1 MPKYGLK
8 DFYRNEQGIN
18 MRIMK
23 KITSILLL
31 AAMLFSMAACGGATA
46 QPTEPAVESSS
57 TAIYTVTVETA
68 GGMAMSGLDVYVY
81 ADSTLAD
88 LKKFG
93 QTDENGQISFELA
106 ESNAYAVALSGVPK
120 GYELADS
127 YAFDGKTAR
136 ISLTSSLIKDESLS
150 GATLGLGDVMYDFN
164 VLTPDGE
171 MVSLSEML
179 SQKKMVLLNFWYTT
193 CSWCVTEFP
202 FMEAAY
208 QTYGEDAGIIALD
221 PFDEDAAIKAFQ
233 TDMGL
238 TFPMAK
244 CQSAWS
250 ATFGISG
257 YPTSIVVDRYGV
269 ICLVV
274 SGAIPSER
282 AFMSIFEHFTAED
295 YEQKLIETADELM
308 TAVKPDVTME
318 SSETIA
324 AAINQGEFSV
334 TYRPETEGEDA
345 EYAWPFVLAEKD
357 GETVLK
363 TSNAGIDDSY
373 AILYA
378 DVELQA
384 GQAIGFDY
392 VSSTEAGSDVL
403 FVIVNDDDI
412 YQISGDRSG
421 SCYPCVAEEAGT
433 YELALCYLKDEAD
446 NMGEDTV
453 YIKNMRVVDASEIDA
468 ETYIPREAAVSVDDG
483 FEYKYAEIFLNG
495 EDGYYHVGSENGPLL
510 LANLMGYTQFNEEK
524 SVFDLIYDGNVKT
537 ENGASMYDDIVQYFT
552 CASNAQLNGKCTV
565 NAELAELLKIVADQ
579 AGFTDDE
586 NEWLKIC
593 MYYQVYG
600 TDEQLEDPIKGLLPS
615 SAYEAKL
622 GKNIESNHFYYN
634 RVIMPRGL
642 IAEFIPKSSGV
653 YRITSR
659 SESQQGVDGWIF
671 DENRNELLTYE
682 HDERMYEDD
691 KNVSM
696 VYYMEAG
703 KPYYID
709 IAFWDVYEVGYI
721 YYDIEYIGA
730 SYNLFR
736 TCSPG
741 YFTYDTN
748 ATGDAMYYTISGG
761 IKAVLKDDGYYY
773 HDMGLDANGKQIYG
787 SKIYADF
794 EGITG
799 VFDAPIATVET
810 TNAAGEKI
818 TVKGLI
824 DKGAFD
830 FSKDESDMYILA
842 FMADHN
848 NDAEATDAYLREL
861 WGADYD
867 GYAEIYRV
875 KDVYAG
881 KYHGEGEDLSE
892 EVRAYFSKIEKA
904 PVERKGCVAVDER
917 LAEILQLLMDK
928 FTFKGVDQS
937 WLKVCYYYDSLK

>member
-1 MPKYGLK
+1 MCI
-8 DFYRNEQGIN
+8 F
-18 MRIMK
+18 
-23 KITSILLL
+23 L
-31 AAMLFSMAACGGATA
+31 AALMLLSMAACGGETA
-46 QPTEPAVESSS
+46 QPTEAAAESGS
-57 TAIYTVTVETA
+57 TAVFTVTVETA
-68 GGMAMSGLDVYVY
+68 GGMMMPGLDVFVY
-81 ADSTLAD
+81 ADDTLAD

-106 ESNAYAVALSGVPK
+106 EGGNYAVVLSGVPK
-120 GYELADS
+120 GYEVADS

-136 ISLTSSLIKDESLS
+136 ITLTSALIKDESLS
-150 GATLGLGDVMYDFN
+150 GATLGLGDVMYDFS

-171 MVSLSEML
+171 TVSLSQML
-179 SQKKMVLLNFWYTT
+179 NEKKMVLINFWYTT
-193 CSWCVTEFP
+193 CTYCVAEFP
-202 FMEAAY
+202 FMEEAY
-208 QTYGEDAGIIALD
+208 QMYSDDVGIIALN
-221 PFDEDAAIKAFQ
+221 PFEEDAAIKSFQ

-238 TFPMAK
+238 SFPMAK

-250 ATFGISG
+250 STFGISG

-269 ICLVV
+269 ICLVEAGGIT
-274 SGAIPSER
+274 SLRPFTSM
-282 AFMSIFEHFTAED
+282 FDHFTAED
-295 YEQKLIETADELM
+295 YEQKLCENLSVLVTN
-308 TAVKPDVTME
+308 VKPNVSMDD
-318 SSETIA
+318 SEAIA
-324 AAINQGEFSV
+324 AAINQGECTV

-345 EYAWPFVLAEKD
+345 EYAWPFILTEKD

-363 TSNAGIDDSY
+363 TSNAGIEDSY

-378 DVELQA
+378 DFELEA

-392 VSSTEAGSDVL
+392 LSSTEYGSDVM

-412 YQISGDRSG
+412 YQISGDSEVKEWK

-433 YELALCYLKDEAD
+433 YELALCYLKDESD
-446 NMGEDTV
+446 NVGEDTV
-453 YIKNMRVVDASEIDA
+453 YIKNMRVVSADEIDSA
-468 ETYIPREAAVSVDDG
+468 TYLPREAAVSVDDG
-483 FEYKYAEIFLNG
+483 FEYDYVDIYLN
-495 EDGYYHVGSENGPLL
+495 EADGYYHVGSEDGPLL
-510 LANLMGYTQFNEEK
+510 LANLMGATQFNEEK
-524 SVFDLIYDGNVKT
+524 SVFDLTYDG
-537 ENGASMYDDIVQYFT
+537 DIKLEDGRSIYELIVDY
-552 CASNAQLNGKCTV
+552 CSYASNSELNGKCTV
-565 NAELAELLKIVADQ
+565 NEELAELLKIVAEQ
-579 AGFTDDE
+579 AGFSEDE
-586 NEWLKIC
+586 NEWLKLC
-593 MYYQVYG
+593 MYYRTYG
-600 TDEQLEDPIKGLLPS
+600 SDTQLQDPIKGLNPA

-622 GKNIESNHFYYN
+622 GKNVETNYFYYN

-659 SESQQGVDGWIF
+659 NESQHGVDGWIF
-671 DENRNELLTYE
+671 DENRQELLTYE

-709 IAFWDVYEVGYI
+709 IAFWDVYETGYI
-721 YYDIEYIGA
+721 YYDIEYLGA
-730 SYNLFR
+730 AFDLFR
-736 TCSPG
+736 VCSPG

-761 IKAVLKDDGYYY
+761 IKAVLKADGYYY
-773 HDMGLDANGKQIYG
+773 HDLGLDAKGNQIYG

-794 EGITG
+794 QGITG
-799 VFDAPIATVET
+799 IFDAPIATVET
-810 TNAAGEKI
+810 TGNAGE
-818 TVKGLI
+818 TVTIKGLI

-842 FMADHN
+842 FMADHD
-848 NDAEATDAYLREL
+848 NDPEATDAYLREL

-867 GYAEIYRV
+867 AYAEVYRL

-881 KYHGEGEDLSE
+881 KYHGEGEDLTE
-892 EVRAYFSKIEKA
+892 EVRAYIAKIEKA
-904 PVERKGCVAVDER
+904 PVERAGCVAVDER

-928 FTFKGVDQS
+928 FTFKGVEQS

>member
-1 MPKYGLK
+1 MNK
-8 DFYRNEQGIN
+8 
-18 MRIMK
+18 MK
-23 KITSILLL
+23 SVLCLLL
-31 AAMLFSMAACGGATA
+31 CVLMLCSMTACAGGETV
-46 QPTEPAVESSS
+46 QPTEPAVENAA
-57 TAIYTVTVETA
+57 TKIYTVTVETA
-68 GGMAMSGLDVYVY
+68 GGMLLPGLDVYIY

-93 QTDENGQISFELA
+93 QTDENGQISFEMP
-106 ESNAYAVALSGVPK
+106 ENDAYAVVLSGVSK
-120 GYELADS
+120 GYELAQS
-127 YAFDGKTAR
+127 YAFSGNSAR
-136 ISLTSSLIKDESLS
+136 ITLTSALIKDESLS
-150 GATLGLGDVMYDFN
+150 GATLGLGDVMYDFS
-164 VLTPDGE
+164 VLTPSGE
-171 MVSLSEML
+171 TVSLSQML
-179 SQKKMVLLNFWYTT
+179 SGKKMVLLNFWYTT
-193 CSWCVTEFP
+193 CTYCVAEFP
-202 FMEAAY
+202 FMEEAY
-208 QTYGEDAGIIALD
+208 QMYSDDVGIIALN
-221 PFDEDAAIKAFQ
+221 PFEEDAAIASFQ

-238 TFPMAK
+238 SFPMAK
-244 CQSAWS
+244 CQSAWAS
-250 ATFGISG
+250 TFGISG

-269 ICLVV
+269 ICLIEAGGIT
-274 SGAIPSER
+274 SLRPFTG
-282 AFMSIFEHFTAED
+282 MFEHFTAED
-295 YEQKLIETADELM
+295 YEQKLCESLA
-308 TAVKPDVTME
+308 AVVTNIKPNVTME
-318 SSETIA
+318 ASETIA
-324 AAINQGEFSV
+324 AAINQGEFAV

-345 EYAWPFVLAEKD
+345 EYAWPFVLTEKD
-357 GETVLK
+357 GETWLK
-363 TSNAGIDDSY
+363 TSNAGIEDSY

-378 DVELQA
+378 DFELEA

-392 VSSTEAGSDVL
+392 VSSTEQSSDVL

-412 YQISGDRSG
+412 YQISGENSG

-433 YELALCYLKDEAD
+433 YELALCYLKDASD
-446 NMGEDTV
+446 NAGEDTV
-453 YIKNMRVVDASEIDA
+453 YIKNMRVVTADEIDSDS
-468 ETYIPREAAVSVDDG
+468 TYLPRDAAVSIDDG
-483 FEYKYAEIFLNG
+483 FEYTYVDVVLNT
-495 EDGYYHVGSENGPLL
+495 EDGYYHVGDENGPLL
-510 LANLMGYTQFNEEK
+510 LANLMGYTKFNEEQ
-524 SVFDLIYDGNVKT
+524 SIFDLTYDSDMKLADGTRV
-537 ENGASMYDDIVQYFT
+537 YDAILDYFT
-552 CASNAQLNGKCTV
+552 CASNAQINGKCTV
-565 NAELAELLKIVADQ
+565 NGELAELLKVVADQ
-579 AGFTDDE
+579 AGFSDDE

-593 MYYQVYG
+593 MYYQAYG
-600 TDEQLEDPIKGLLPS
+600 STEQLEDIIKGLLPA

-622 GKNIESNHFYYN
+622 GKNIESNYFYYN

-642 IAEFIPKSSGV
+642 LAEFVPHNSGV

-659 SESQQGVDGWIF
+659 CESQHGVDGWIF
-671 DENRNELLTYE
+671 DENRQELLTYE
-682 HDERMYEDD
+682 HDERMYSDD

-730 SYNLFR
+730 SYELFR

-773 HDMGLDANGKQIYG
+773 HDLGKDDAGNQIYG

-799 VFDAPIATVET
+799 IFDAPIATVET
-810 TNAAGEKI
+810 VNDAGETV

-830 FSKDESDMYILA
+830 FSKDENDMYILA
-842 FMADHN
+842 FLANHG
-848 NDAEATDAYLREL
+848 NDAEATDKYLREL

-867 GYAEIYRV
+867 SYAGIYRL

-881 KYHGEGEDLSE
+881 KYHGEGEDLTE
-892 EVRAYFSKIEKA
+892 EVRSYIAKIEKA
-904 PVERKGCVAVDER
+904 PAERKGCVAVDER
-917 LAEILQLLMDK
+917 LAEILQMLMDK

>member
-1 MPKYGLK
+1 MLK
-8 DFYRNEQGIN
+8 WIRENRNN
-18 MRIMK
+18 MRRIAC
-23 KITSILLL
+23 LFL
-31 AAMLFSMAACGGATA
+31 AVVMLCSMAACGGETA
-46 QPTEPAVESSS
+46 QPTEVAVSSE

-68 GGMAMSGLDVYVY
+68 GGMVMSGLDVYVY
-81 ADSTLAD
+81 ADNTLAD

-93 QTDENGQISFELA
+93 QTDENGQISFELPK
-106 ESNAYAVALSGVPK
+106 SDSYAVTLSGVAK
-120 GYELADS
+120 GYDVADS
-127 YAFDGKTAR
+127 YAFNDNSAR
-136 ISLTSSLIKDESLS
+136 ITLTSALIKDESLS

-171 MVSLSEML
+171 TVSLSQML
-179 SQKKMVLLNFWYTT
+179 SEKKMVLLNFWYTT

-233 TDMGL
+233 ADMGL

-244 CQSAWS
+244 CPSAWS
-250 ATFGISG
+250 STFSVSG

-282 AFMSIFEHFTAED
+282 AFMSIFEHFTAD
-295 YEQKLIETADELM
+295 NYEQKLIVEADELM
-308 TAVKPDVTME
+308 TNVKPDVTME
-318 SSETIA
+318 ASETIA
-324 AAINQGEFSV
+324 AAINQGEFTV

-345 EYAWPFVLAEKD
+345 EYAWPFMLTEKD
-357 GETVLK
+357 GETCLK
-363 TSNAGIDDSY
+363 TSNAGIEDSY
-373 AILYA
+373 SIMYA
-378 DVELQA
+378 DFELEA

-392 VSSTEAGSDVL
+392 LSSTEYGSDVM

-412 YQISGDRSG
+412 YQISGDSADG
-421 SCYPCVAEEAGT
+421 QWKSCYPCVAEEAGT

-446 NMGEDTV
+446 NVGEDTV
-453 YIKNMRVVDASEIDA
+453 YIKNMRVVSADEIDSA
-468 ETYIPREAAVSVDDG
+468 TYLPREAAVSVDDG
-483 FEYKYAEIFLNG
+483 FEYIYAEVFLN
-495 EDGYYHVGSENGPLL
+495 ETDGYYHVGSENGPLL
-510 LANLMGYTQFNEEK
+510 LANLMGASQFNEEK
-524 SVFDLIYDGNVKT
+524 SIFDLTYDG
-537 ENGASMYDDIVQYFT
+537 DIKLEDGSSIYEKIVDY
-552 CASNAQLNGKCTV
+552 CSYASNSELNGKCTV
-565 NAELAELLKIVADQ
+565 NAELAELLKVVADQ
-579 AGFTDDE
+579 AGFSDDE
-586 NEWLKIC
+586 NEWLKMC

-600 TDEQLEDPIKGLLPS
+600 SDEQLQDPIKGLNPA

-622 GKNIESNHFYYN
+622 GKNIETNYFYYN

-642 IAEFIPKSSGV
+642 IAEFVPATSGV

-659 SESQQGVDGWIF
+659 NESQHGVDGWIF
-671 DENRNELLTYE
+671 DENRQELLTYE

-709 IAFWDVYEVGYI
+709 IAFWDVYETGYI

-730 SYNLFR
+730 TYNLFR
-736 TCSPG
+736 VASPG

-748 ATGDAMYYTISGG
+748 ATGEAMYYTVSGG
-761 IKAVLKDDGYYY
+761 IKAVLNSDGYYY
-773 HDMGLDANGKQIYG
+773 QDMGLDANGNQIYG

-799 VFDAPIATVET
+799 IFDAPIKTVET
-810 TNAAGEKI
+810 TNNAGEAVTI
-818 TVKGLI
+818 KGLI

-842 FMADHN
+842 FMANHD
-848 NDAEATDAYLREL
+848 NDPEATDAYLREL

-867 GYAEIYRV
+867 SYAEIYRL

-881 KYHGEGEDLSE
+881 KYHGEGEDLTE

-904 PVERKGCVAVDER
+904 PAERKGCVAVDER
-917 LAEILQLLMDK
+917 LAEILQQLLDK
-928 FTFKGVDQS
+928 FTFKGVEQS
-937 WLKVCYYYDSLK
+937 WLKVCYYYDNLNH

>member
-1 MPKYGLK
+1 MKRVREKYVS
-8 DFYRNEQGIN
+8 
-18 MRIMK
+18 MK
-23 KITSILLL
+23 RLLSL
-31 AAMLFSMAACGGATA
+31 FLIAAMLCSLVACGGETA
-46 QPTEPAVESSS
+46 QPTEAPAQSGE

-68 GGMAMSGLDVYVY
+68 GGMLLSGLDVYIY
-81 ADSTLAD
+81 ADNTLSD

-93 QTDENGQISFELA
+93 QTDENGQISFELPV
-106 ESNAYAVALSGVPK
+106 SDGYAVTLSGVAK
-120 GYELADS
+120 GYDVADS
-127 YAFDGKTAR
+127 YAFNGNSAR
-136 ISLTSSLIKDESLS
+136 ITLTSALIKDESLS

-171 MVSLSEML
+171 TVSLSQML
-179 SQKKMVLLNFWYTT
+179 SEKKMVLLNFWYTT

-233 TDMGL
+233 ADMGL

-244 CQSAWS
+244 CPSAWS
-250 ATFGISG
+250 STFSVSG

-295 YEQKLIETADELM
+295 YEQKLIVEADELM
-308 TAVKPDVTME
+308 TNVKPDVTME

-324 AAINQGEFSV
+324 AAINQGDIKV

-345 EYAWPFVLAEKD
+345 EYAWPFVLSEKD
-357 GETVLK
+357 GETCLK
-363 TSNAGIDDSY
+363 TSNAGIEDSY
-373 AILYA
+373 SILYA
-378 DVELQA
+378 DFELEA

-392 VSSTEAGSDVL
+392 LSSTEYGSDVM

-412 YQISGDRSG
+412 YQISGDSEVKEWK

-433 YELALCYLKDEAD
+433 YELALCYLKDESD
-446 NMGEDTV
+446 DVGEDTV
-453 YIKNMRVVDASEIDA
+453 YIKNMRVVSADEIDSA
-468 ETYIPREAAVSVDDG
+468 TYLPREAAVSVDDG
-483 FEYKYAEIFLNG
+483 FEYTYAEIFLNE
-495 EDGYYHVGSENGPLL
+495 EDGYYHVGSEDGPLL
-510 LANLMGYTQFNEEK
+510 LANLMGASQFNEEK
-524 SVFDLIYDGNVKT
+524 SIFDLTYDG
-537 ENGASMYDDIVQYFT
+537 DIKLEDGTSVYEKIVDY
-552 CASNAQLNGKCTV
+552 CSYASNSELNGKCTV
-565 NAELAELLKIVADQ
+565 NEELAELLKIVADQ
-579 AGFTDDE
+579 AGFSEDE
-586 NEWLKIC
+586 NEWLKVC
-593 MYYQVYG
+593 MYYQTYG
-600 TDEQLEDPIKGLLPS
+600 SDTQLQDPIKGLNPA

-622 GKNIESNHFYYN
+622 GKNIETNYFYYN

-642 IAEFIPKSSGV
+642 IAEFIPNASGV

-659 SESQQGVDGWIF
+659 NESQHGVDGWIF
-671 DENRNELLTYE
+671 DENRQELLTYE
-682 HDERMYEDD
+682 HDERMYSDD

-696 VYYMEAG
+696 VFYMEAG

-709 IAFWDVYEVGYI
+709 IAFWDVYENGYI
-721 YYDIEYIGA
+721 YYDIEYLGA
-730 SYNLFR
+730 SYDLFR
-736 TCSPG
+736 VCSPG

-773 HDMGLDANGKQIYG
+773 HDLGKDANGNQIYG

-799 VFDAPIATVET
+799 IFDAPIATVET
-810 TNAAGEKI
+810 TNAAGEAVTI
-818 TVKGLI
+818 KGLI

-842 FMADHN
+842 FMADHD
-848 NDAEATDAYLREL
+848 NDADATDAYLREL
-861 WGADYD
+861 WAADYD
-867 GYAEIYRV
+867 SYAEIYRL

-881 KYHGEGEDLSE
+881 KYHGEGEDLTE

-904 PVERKGCVAVDER
+904 PAERKGCVAVDER

-928 FTFKGVDQS
+928 FTFQGVEQS

>member
-1 MPKYGLK
+1 MNDMK
-8 DFYRNEQGIN
+8 
-18 MRIMK
+18 RI
-23 KITSILLL
+23 ICLFLI
-31 AAMLFSMAACGGATA
+31 AAMLCSLAACGGETA
-46 QPTEPAVESSS
+46 QSTEAPAESTS

-68 GGMAMSGLDVYVY
+68 GGMILPGLDVFVY
-81 ADSTLAD
+81 ADNTLAD

-93 QTDENGQISFELA
+93 QTDENGQISFELP
-106 ESNAYAVALSGVPK
+106 ESDSYAVVLAGVAK

-136 ISLTSSLIKDESLS
+136 ITLTSSLIKDESLS
-150 GATLGLGDVMYDFN
+150 GATLGLGDVMYDFS

-171 MVSLSEML
+171 TVSLSQML
-179 SQKKMVLLNFWYTT
+179 SEKKMVLLNFWYTT

-202 FMEAAY
+202 FMEQAY

-233 TDMGL
+233 ADMGL

-244 CQSAWS
+244 CQSAW
-250 ATFGISG
+250 ATTFGVSG

-274 SGAIPSER
+274 SGAIPNQR
-282 AFMSIFEHFTAED
+282 AFMSIFEHFTADD
-295 YEQKLIETADELM
+295 YQQKLIVEADELI
-308 TAVKPDVTME
+308 TNVKPDVAME
-318 SSETIA
+318 DSETIS
-324 AAINQGEFSV
+324 AAINQGDIKV

-345 EYAWPFVLAEKD
+345 EYAWPFVLTEKD
-357 GETVLK
+357 GENCLK
-363 TSNAGIDDSY
+363 TSNAGIEGSY

-378 DVELQA
+378 DFELEA
-384 GQAIGFDY
+384 GQAVGFDY
-392 VSSTEAGSDVL
+392 LSSTEYGSDVM

-412 YQISGDRSG
+412 YQISGDSEEKEWK

-446 NMGEDTV
+446 NVGEDTV
-453 YIKNMRVVDASEIDA
+453 YVKNMRVLSADEVDNA
-468 ETYIPREAAVSVDDG
+468 TYLPREAAVCKDDG
-483 FEYKYAEIFLNG
+483 FEYSYVEIFLN
-495 EDGYYHVGSENGPLL
+495 EQDGYYHVGSENGPLL
-510 LANLMGYTQFNEEK
+510 LANLMGTSQFNEEK
-524 SVFDLIYDGNVKT
+524 SVFDLTYDGDIKL
-537 ENGASMYDDIVQYFT
+537 ENGASIYEEIVDY
-552 CASNAQLNGKCTV
+552 CSYASNSELNGKCTV
-565 NAELAELLKIVADQ
+565 NEELAELLKIVADQ
-579 AGFTDDE
+579 AGFSDDE
-586 NEWLKIC
+586 NEWLKLC

-600 TDEQLEDPIKGLLPS
+600 SDEQLQDPIKGLNPA

-622 GKNIESNHFYYN
+622 GKNIDTNYFYYN

-642 IAEFIPKSSGV
+642 VAEFIPKSSGV

-659 SESQQGVDGWIF
+659 NESQHGVDGWIF
-671 DENRNELLTYE
+671 DENRQELLTYE

-709 IAFWDVYEVGYI
+709 IAFWDVYETGYI

-730 SYNLFR
+730 SFDLFR
-736 TCSPG
+736 VASPG

-773 HDMGLDANGKQIYG
+773 HDLGLDASGNQIYG

-794 EGITG
+794 EGVTG
-799 VFDAPIATVET
+799 IFDAPIATVET
-810 TNAAGEKI
+810 TNDAGEAVTI
-818 TVKGLI
+818 KGLI
-824 DKGAFD
+824 DKSAFD
-830 FSKDESDMYILA
+830 FGKDEEDIYVLGH
-842 FMADHN
+842 MANHN
-848 NDAEATDAYLREL
+848 NDPEETDAFLREL

-867 GYAEIYRV
+867 SYAEIYRL

-881 KYHGEGEDLSE
+881 KYHGEGEDLTE
-892 EVRAYFSKIEKA
+892 EVRAYFAKIEKA
-904 PVERKGCVAVDER
+904 PVERAGCVAVDER
-917 LAEILQLLMDK
+917 LAEILQMLMDK
-928 FTFKGVDQS
+928 FTFKGVEQS

>member
-1 MPKYGLK
+1 MKRVREKYVS
-8 DFYRNEQGIN
+8 
-18 MRIMK
+18 MK
-23 KITSILLL
+23 RLLSL
-31 AAMLFSMAACGGATA
+31 FLIAAMLCSLVACGGETA
-46 QPTEPAVESSS
+46 QPTEAPAQSGE

-68 GGMAMSGLDVYVY
+68 GGMLLSGLDVYIY
-81 ADSTLAD
+81 ADNTLSD

-93 QTDENGQISFELA
+93 QTDENGQISFELPV
-106 ESNAYAVALSGVPK
+106 SDGYAVTLSGVAK
-120 GYELADS
+120 GYDVADS
-127 YAFDGKTAR
+127 YAFNGNSAR
-136 ISLTSSLIKDESLS
+136 ITLTSALIKDESLS

-171 MVSLSEML
+171 TVSLSQML
-179 SQKKMVLLNFWYTT
+179 SEKKMVLLNFWYTT

-233 TDMGL
+233 ADMGL

-244 CQSAWS
+244 CPSAWS
-250 ATFGISG
+250 STFSVSG

-295 YEQKLIETADELM
+295 YEQKLIVEADELM
-308 TAVKPDVTME
+308 TNVKPDVTME

-324 AAINQGEFSV
+324 AAINQGDIKV

-345 EYAWPFVLAEKD
+345 EYAWPFVLSEKD
-357 GETVLK
+357 GETCLK
-363 TSNAGIDDSY
+363 TSNAGIEDSY
-373 AILYA
+373 SILYA
-378 DVELQA
+378 DFELEA

-392 VSSTEAGSDVL
+392 LSSTEYGSDVM

-412 YQISGDRSG
+412 YQISGDSEVKEWK

-433 YELALCYLKDEAD
+433 YELALCYLKDESD
-446 NMGEDTV
+446 DVGEDTV
-453 YIKNMRVVDASEIDA
+453 YIKNMRVVSADEIDSA
-468 ETYIPREAAVSVDDG
+468 TYLPREAAVSVDDG
-483 FEYKYAEIFLNG
+483 FEYTYAEIFLNE
-495 EDGYYHVGSENGPLL
+495 EDGYYHVGSEDGPLL
-510 LANLMGYTQFNEEK
+510 LANLMGASQFNEEK
-524 SVFDLIYDGNVKT
+524 SIFDLTYDG
-537 ENGASMYDDIVQYFT
+537 DIKLEDGTSVYEKIVDY
-552 CASNAQLNGKCTV
+552 CSYASNSELNGKCTV
-565 NAELAELLKIVADQ
+565 NEELAELLKIVADQ
-579 AGFTDDE
+579 AGFSEDE
-586 NEWLKIC
+586 NEWLKVC
-593 MYYQVYG
+593 MYYQTYG
-600 TDEQLEDPIKGLLPS
+600 SDTQLQDPIKGLNPA

-622 GKNIESNHFYYN
+622 GKNIETNYFYYN

-642 IAEFIPKSSGV
+642 IAEFIPNASGV

-659 SESQQGVDGWIF
+659 NESQHGVDGWIF
-671 DENRNELLTYE
+671 DENRQELLTYE
-682 HDERMYEDD
+682 HDERMYSDD

-696 VYYMEAG
+696 VFYMEAG

-709 IAFWDVYEVGYI
+709 IAFWDVYENGYI
-721 YYDIEYIGA
+721 YYDIEYLGA
-730 SYNLFR
+730 SYDLFR
-736 TCSPG
+736 VCSPG

-773 HDMGLDANGKQIYG
+773 HDLGKDANGNQIYG

-799 VFDAPIATVET
+799 IFDAPIATVET
-810 TNAAGEKI
+810 TNAAGEAVTI
-818 TVKGLI
+818 KGLI

-848 NDAEATDAYLREL
+848 NDADATDAYLREL

-867 GYAEIYRV
+867 SYAEIYRL

-881 KYHGEGEDLSE
+881 KYHGEGEDLTE
-892 EVRAYFSKIEKA
+892 EVRAYFSKIEQA
-904 PVERKGCVAVDER
+904 PAERKGCVAVDER

-928 FTFKGVDQS
+928 FTFKGVEQS

>member
-1 MPKYGLK
+1 MKRVREKYVC
-8 DFYRNEQGIN
+8 
-18 MRIMK
+18 MK
-23 KITSILLL
+23 RVLSLFLI
-31 AAMLFSMAACGGATA
+31 AAMLCSLVACGGETA
-46 QPTEPAVESSS
+46 QPTEAPAQSGE

-68 GGMAMSGLDVYVY
+68 GGMLLSGLDVYIY
-81 ADSTLAD
+81 ADNTLSD

-93 QTDENGQISFELA
+93 QTDENGQISFELPV
-106 ESNAYAVALSGVPK
+106 SDGYAVTLSGVAK
-120 GYELADS
+120 GYDVADS
-127 YAFDGKTAR
+127 YAFNGNSAR
-136 ISLTSSLIKDESLS
+136 ITLTSALIKDESLS

-171 MVSLSEML
+171 TVSLSQML
-179 SQKKMVLLNFWYTT
+179 SEKKMVLLNFWYTT

-233 TDMGL
+233 ADMGL

-244 CQSAWS
+244 CPSAWS
-250 ATFGISG
+250 STFSVSG

-295 YEQKLIETADELM
+295 YEQKLIVEADELM
-308 TAVKPDVTME
+308 TNVKPDVTME

-324 AAINQGEFSV
+324 AAINQGDIKV

-345 EYAWPFVLAEKD
+345 EYAWPFVLSEKD
-357 GETVLK
+357 GETCLK
-363 TSNAGIDDSY
+363 TSNAGIEDSY
-373 AILYA
+373 SILYA
-378 DVELQA
+378 DFELEA

-392 VSSTEAGSDVL
+392 LSSTEYGSDVM

-412 YQISGDRSG
+412 YQISGDSEVKEWK

-433 YELALCYLKDEAD
+433 YELALCYLKDESD
-446 NMGEDTV
+446 DVGEDTV
-453 YIKNMRVVDASEIDA
+453 YIKNMRVVSADEIDSA
-468 ETYIPREAAVSVDDG
+468 TYLPREAAVSVDDG
-483 FEYKYAEIFLNG
+483 FEYTYAEIFLNE
-495 EDGYYHVGSENGPLL
+495 EDGYYHVGSEDGPLL
-510 LANLMGYTQFNEEK
+510 LANLMGASQFNEEK
-524 SVFDLIYDGNVKT
+524 SIFDLTYDG
-537 ENGASMYDDIVQYFT
+537 DIKLEDGTSVYEKIVDY
-552 CASNAQLNGKCTV
+552 CSYASNSELNGKCTV
-565 NAELAELLKIVADQ
+565 NEELAELLKIVADQ
-579 AGFTDDE
+579 AGFSEDE
-586 NEWLKIC
+586 NEWLKVC
-593 MYYQVYG
+593 MYYQTYG
-600 TDEQLEDPIKGLLPS
+600 SDTQLQDPIKGLNPA

-622 GKNIESNHFYYN
+622 GKNIETNYFYYN

-642 IAEFIPKSSGV
+642 IAEFIPNASGV

-659 SESQQGVDGWIF
+659 NESQHGVDGWIF
-671 DENRNELLTYE
+671 DENRQELLTYE
-682 HDERMYEDD
+682 HDERMYSDD

-696 VYYMEAG
+696 VFYMEAG

-709 IAFWDVYEVGYI
+709 IAFWDVYENGYI
-721 YYDIEYIGA
+721 YYDIEYLGA
-730 SYNLFR
+730 SYDLFR
-736 TCSPG
+736 VCSPG

-773 HDMGLDANGKQIYG
+773 HDLGKDANGNQIYG

-799 VFDAPIATVET
+799 IFDAPIATVET
-810 TNAAGEKI
+810 TNAAGEAVTI
-818 TVKGLI
+818 KGLI

-848 NDAEATDAYLREL
+848 NDADATDAYLREL

-867 GYAEIYRV
+867 SYAEIYRL

-881 KYHGEGEDLSE
+881 KYHGEGEDLTE
-892 EVRAYFSKIEKA
+892 EVRAYFSKIEQA
-904 PVERKGCVAVDER
+904 PAERKGCVAVDER

-928 FTFKGVDQS
+928 FTFKGVEQS

>member
-1 MPKYGLK
+1 
-8 DFYRNEQGIN
+8 
-18 MRIMK
+18 MK
-23 KITSILLL
+23 RVLSLLL
-31 AAMLFSMAACGGATA
+31 IVAMLCSMAACGGEPAE
-46 QPTEPAVESSS
+46 QPTEAAVSTE

-68 GGMAMSGLDVYVY
+68 GGMMMPGLDVYIY
-81 ADSTLAD
+81 ADNTLSD
-88 LKKFG
+88 LKQFG
-93 QTDENGQISFELA
+93 QTNENGQISFEMPK
-106 ESNAYAVALSGVPK
+106 SDSYAVTLSGVAK
-120 GYELADS
+120 GYELAES
-127 YAFDGKTAR
+127 YAFNGNTAR
-136 ISLTSSLIKDESLS
+136 ITLTSSLIKDESLS

-171 MVSLSEML
+171 TVSLSQML
-179 SQKKMVLLNFWYTT
+179 SEKKMVLLNFWYTT

-221 PFDEDAAIKAFQ
+221 PFDEDAAIKSFQ

-244 CQSAWS
+244 CPSAWS
-250 ATFGISG
+250 STFSVGG

-295 YEQKLIETADELM
+295 YEQKLIVEAEELM
-308 TAVKPDVTME
+308 TNVKPDVTME
-318 SSETIA
+318 DSETIA
-324 AAINQGEFSV
+324 AAINQGDIKV
-334 TYRPETEGEDA
+334 TYHPETEGEDA
-345 EYAWPFVLAEKD
+345 EYAWPFILTEKD
-357 GETVLK
+357 GETCLK
-363 TSNAGIDDSY
+363 TSNAGIEDSY
-373 AILYA
+373 SIMYA
-378 DVELQA
+378 DFELEA
-384 GQAIGFDY
+384 GQAVGFDY
-392 VSSTEAGSDVL
+392 LSSTEHGADVM

-412 YQISGDRSG
+412 YQISGDSEVKEWK

-433 YELALCYLKDEAD
+433 YEVALCYLKDEAD
-446 NMGEDTV
+446 NVGEDTV
-453 YIKNMRVVDASEIDA
+453 YIKNMRVVSVDEIDSA
-468 ETYIPREAAVSVDDG
+468 TYLPREAALSVDDG
-483 FEYKYAEIFLNG
+483 FEYTYAEVFLN
-495 EDGYYHVGSENGPLL
+495 EKDGYYHVGNENGPLL
-510 LANLMGYTQFNEEK
+510 LANLMSASQFNEEK
-524 SVFDLIYDGNVKT
+524 SIFDLTYDGDVKL
-537 ENGASMYDDIVQYFT
+537 EDGRSIYEELVDY
-552 CASNAQLNGKCTV
+552 CSYASNSELNGKCTV

-579 AGFTDDE
+579 AGFSDDE

-593 MYYQVYG
+593 MYYQTYG
-600 TDEQLEDPIKGLLPS
+600 SDTQLQDPTKGLNPD

-622 GKNIESNHFYYN
+622 GKNVETNYFYYN

-642 IAEFIPKSSGV
+642 IAEFVPTASGV

-659 SESQQGVDGWIF
+659 NESQHGVDGWIF
-671 DENRNELLTYE
+671 DENRQELLTYE

-709 IAFWDVYEVGYI
+709 IAFWDVYETGYI
-721 YYDIEYIGA
+721 YYDIEYLGA
-730 SYNLFR
+730 SYDLFR
-736 TCSPG
+736 VCSPG

-748 ATGDAMYYTISGG
+748 ATGDAMYYTVSGG
-761 IKAVLKDDGYYY
+761 IKAVLKDGYYY
-773 HDMGLDANGKQIYG
+773 HDMGLDANGNQIYG

-799 VFDAPIATVET
+799 IFDAPITTVET
-810 TNAAGEKI
+810 TNNVGE
-818 TVKGLI
+818 TVTIKGLV

-830 FSKDESDMYILA
+830 FSKDENDMYILA
-842 FMADHN
+842 FMADHD
-848 NDAEATDAYLREL
+848 NDPEATDAYLREL

-867 GYAEIYRV
+867 AYAEVYRL

-881 KYHGEGEDLSE
+881 KYHGEGEDLTE
-892 EVRAYFSKIEKA
+892 ELKSYIAKIEKA

-917 LAEILQLLMDK
+917 LAEILQHLMDK
-928 FTFKGVDQS
+928 FTFKGVEQS

>member
-1 MPKYGLK
+1 MYTMK
-8 DFYRNEQGIN
+8 
-18 MRIMK
+18 RI
-23 KITSILLL
+23 LCLFL
-31 AAMLFSMAACGGATA
+31 AVVMLCSMAACGGETA
-46 QPTEPAVESSS
+46 QPTEAAAESGN

-68 GGMAMSGLDVYVY
+68 GGMILSGLDVYVY
-81 ADSTLAD
+81 ADNTLTD

-93 QTDENGQISFELA
+93 QTDESGQISFELP
-106 ESNAYAVALSGVPK
+106 ESGNYAVTLSGVPK
-120 GYELADS
+120 GYELAES
-127 YAFDGKTAR
+127 YAFSGNSAR
-136 ISLTSSLIKDESLS
+136 ITLTSSLIKDESLS

-171 MVSLSEML
+171 TVSLSQML
-179 SQKKMVLLNFWYTT
+179 SEKKMVMLNFWYTT
-193 CSWCVTEFP
+193 CSWCITEFP
-202 FMEAAY
+202 HMEAAY
-208 QTYGEDAGIIALD
+208 QTYSEDAGIIALD
-221 PFDEDAAIKAFQ
+221 PLDEDAAIKAFQ
-233 TDMGL
+233 ADMGL

-244 CQSAWS
+244 CPSAWS

-257 YPTSIVVDRYGV
+257 YPTTIVVDRYGV

-295 YEQKLIETADELM
+295 YEQKLIVEADELM
-308 TAVKPDVTME
+308 TNVKPDVTMD
-318 SSETIA
+318 SSEAIA
-324 AAINQGEFSV
+324 AAINQGEFNV

-345 EYAWPFVLAEKD
+345 EYAWPFVLTEKD

-363 TSNAGIDDSY
+363 TSNANIDDSY
-373 AILYA
+373 AIMYA
-378 DVELQA
+378 DFELEA
-384 GQAIGFDY
+384 GQAVGFDY
-392 VSSTEAGSDVL
+392 LSSTEHGSDVM
-403 FVIVNDDDI
+403 FVIVNDQDI
-412 YQISGDRSG
+412 YQISGDSEVKEWK

-446 NMGEDTV
+446 NVGEDTV
-453 YIKNMRVVDASEIDA
+453 YVKNMRVVSADEVDSA
-468 ETYIPREAAVSVDDG
+468 TYLPREAAVSVDDG
-483 FEYKYAEIFLNG
+483 FEYTYAEIFLNE

-510 LANLMGYTQFNEEK
+510 LANLMGYSQFNEEK
-524 SVFDLIYDGNVKT
+524 SVFDLTYDGDVKMEDGTSIYDK
-537 ENGASMYDDIVQYFT
+537 IVGYCN
-552 CASNAQLNGKCTV
+552 CASNSVLNGKCTV
-565 NAELAELLKIVADQ
+565 NAELAELLKVVAAQ
-579 AGFTDDE
+579 TGFSDDE
-586 NEWLKIC
+586 NEWLKMC

-600 TDEQLEDPIKGLLPS
+600 SDEQLEDPIKGLVPA
-615 SAYEAKL
+615 SAYKAKL
-622 GKNIESNHFYYN
+622 GKNIDTNYFYYN

-642 IAEFIPKSSGV
+642 VAEFIPNASGV

-659 SESQQGVDGWIF
+659 NESQHGVDGWIF

-682 HDERMYEDD
+682 HDERMYNDD

-696 VYYMEAG
+696 VFYMEAG

-721 YYDIEYIGA
+721 YYDIEYLGA

-736 TCSPG
+736 VCSPG

-761 IKAVLKDDGYYY
+761 IKAVLKDGFYY
-773 HDMGLDANGKQIYG
+773 HDMGKDANGNQLYG

-799 VFDAPIATVET
+799 IFDAPIATVET
-810 TNAAGEKI
+810 TNDKGEAVTI
-818 TVKGLI
+818 KGLI

-830 FSKDESDMYILA
+830 FSKDENDMYILA
-842 FMADHN
+842 FMANHD
-848 NDAEATDAYLREL
+848 NDPVATDAYLREL

-867 GYAEIYRV
+867 SYAEVYRL
-875 KDVYAG
+875 KDVLAG
-881 KYHGEGEDLSE
+881 KYHGEGEDLTE
-892 EVRAYFSKIEKA
+892 EVRAYIAKIEKA
-904 PVERKGCVAVDER
+904 PAERKGCVHVDER

-928 FTFKGVDQS
+928 FTFQGVDQS

>member
-1 MPKYGLK
+1 MLK
-8 DFYRNEQGIN
+8 WIRENRNN
-18 MRIMK
+18 MRRIAC
-23 KITSILLL
+23 LFL
-31 AAMLFSMAACGGATA
+31 AVVMLCSMAACGGETA
-46 QPTEPAVESSS
+46 QPTEVAVSSE

-68 GGMAMSGLDVYVY
+68 GGMVMSGLDVYVY
-81 ADSTLAD
+81 ADNTLAD

-93 QTDENGQISFELA
+93 QTDENGQISFELPK
-106 ESNAYAVALSGVPK
+106 SDSYAVTLSGVAK
-120 GYELADS
+120 GYDVADS
-127 YAFDGKTAR
+127 YAFNDDSAR
-136 ISLTSSLIKDESLS
+136 ITLTSALIKDESLS

-171 MVSLSEML
+171 TVSLSQML
-179 SQKKMVLLNFWYTT
+179 SEKKMVLLNFWYTT

-233 TDMGL
+233 ADMGL

-244 CQSAWS
+244 CPSAWS
-250 ATFGISG
+250 STFRVSG

-282 AFMSIFEHFTAED
+282 AFMSIFEHFTAD
-295 YEQKLIETADELM
+295 NYEQKLIVEADELM
-308 TAVKPDVTME
+308 TNVKPDVTME
-318 SSETIA
+318 ASETIA
-324 AAINQGEFSV
+324 AAINQGEFTV

-345 EYAWPFVLAEKD
+345 EYAWPFMLTEKD
-357 GETVLK
+357 GETCLK
-363 TSNAGIDDSY
+363 TSNAGIEDSY
-373 AILYA
+373 SIMYA
-378 DVELQA
+378 DFELEA

-392 VSSTEAGSDVL
+392 LSSTEYGSDVM

-412 YQISGDRSG
+412 YQISGDSADG
-421 SCYPCVAEEAGT
+421 QWKSCYPCVAEEAGT

-446 NMGEDTV
+446 NVGEDTV
-453 YIKNMRVVDASEIDA
+453 YIKNMRVVSADEIDSA
-468 ETYIPREAAVSVDDG
+468 TYLPREAAVSVDDG
-483 FEYKYAEIFLNG
+483 FEYIYAEVFLN
-495 EDGYYHVGSENGPLL
+495 ETDGYYHVGSENGPLL
-510 LANLMGYTQFNEEK
+510 LANLMGASQFNEEK
-524 SVFDLIYDGNVKT
+524 SIFDLTYDG
-537 ENGASMYDDIVQYFT
+537 DIKLEDGSSIYEKIVDY
-552 CASNAQLNGKCTV
+552 CSYASNSELNGKCTV
-565 NAELAELLKIVADQ
+565 NAELAELLKVVADQ
-579 AGFTDDE
+579 AGFSDDE
-586 NEWLKIC
+586 NEWLKMC

-600 TDEQLEDPIKGLLPS
+600 SDEQLQDPIKGLNPA

-622 GKNIESNHFYYN
+622 GKNIETNYFYYN

-642 IAEFIPKSSGV
+642 IAEFVPATSGV

-659 SESQQGVDGWIF
+659 NESQHGVDGWIF
-671 DENRNELLTYE
+671 DENRQELLTYE

-709 IAFWDVYEVGYI
+709 IAFWDVYETGYI

-730 SYNLFR
+730 TYNLFR
-736 TCSPG
+736 VASPG

-748 ATGDAMYYTISGG
+748 ATGEAMYYTVSGG
-761 IKAVLKDDGYYY
+761 IKAVLNSDGYYY
-773 HDMGLDANGKQIYG
+773 QDMGLDANGNQIYG

-799 VFDAPIATVET
+799 IFDAPIKTVET
-810 TNAAGEKI
+810 TNNAGEAVTI
-818 TVKGLI
+818 KGLI

-842 FMADHN
+842 FMANHD
-848 NDAEATDAYLREL
+848 NDPEATDAYLREL

-867 GYAEIYRV
+867 SYAEIYRL

-881 KYHGEGEDLSE
+881 KYHGEGEDLTE

-904 PVERKGCVAVDER
+904 PAERKGCVAVDER
-917 LAEILQLLMDK
+917 LAEILQQLLDK
-928 FTFKGVDQS
+928 FTFKGVEQS
-937 WLKVCYYYDSLK
+937 WLKVCYYYDNLNH

>member
-1 MPKYGLK
+1 
-8 DFYRNEQGIN
+8 
-18 MRIMK
+18 MK
-23 KITSILLL
+23 RFLSFLLI
-31 AAMLFSMAACGGATA
+31 AAMLCSMAACGGEPEQ
-46 QPTEPAVESSS
+46 QPTEAVVSDK

-68 GGMAMSGLDVYVY
+68 GGMMLPGLDVYVY
-81 ADSTLAD
+81 ADSTLSD

-93 QTDENGQISFELA
+93 QTDENGQISFEMP
-106 ESNAYAVALSGVPK
+106 ESDSYAVTLSGVAK
-120 GYELADS
+120 GYEVAES
-127 YAFDGKTAR
+127 YAFKGNSAR
-136 ISLTSSLIKDESLS
+136 ITLTSFLIKDESLS

-164 VLTPDGE
+164 VLTPAGE
-171 MVSLSEML
+171 TVSLSKML
-179 SQKKMVLLNFWYTT
+179 SEKKMVLINFWYTT
-193 CSWCVTEFP
+193 CTYCVAEFP
-202 FMEAAY
+202 FMEEAY
-208 QTYGEDAGIIALD
+208 QMYSDDVGIIALN
-221 PFDEDAAIKAFQ
+221 PFEEDAAIQGFQ
-233 TDMGL
+233 NDMGL

-244 CQSAWS
+244 CQSAWA

-269 ICLVV
+269 ICLVEAGGIT
-274 SGAIPSER
+274 SLRPFTS
-282 AFMSIFEHFTAED
+282 MFEHFTAED
-295 YEQKLIETADELM
+295 YEQKLCEDLSVLVTN
-308 TAVKPDVTME
+308 VKPNVSME
-318 SSETIA
+318 DSETIA

-345 EYAWPFVLAEKD
+345 EYAWPFVLTEVD
-357 GETVLK
+357 GEACLK
-363 TSNAGIDDSY
+363 TSNAGIEDSY
-373 AILYA
+373 SILYA
-378 DVELQA
+378 DFELEA

-392 VSSTEAGSDVL
+392 LSSTEYGADVM

-412 YQISGDRSG
+412 YQISGDAAEKEWK
-421 SCYPCVAEEAGT
+421 SCYPCVAEVAGT
-433 YELALCYLKDEAD
+433 YELALCYLKDESD
-446 NMGEDTV
+446 NAGEDTV
-453 YIKNMRVVDASEIDA
+453 YVKNMRVVPADEIDSNTA
-468 ETYIPREAAVSVDDG
+468 LPREAAISVDDG
-483 FEYKYAEIFLNG
+483 FEYTYVDVVLN
-495 EDGYYHVGSENGPLL
+495 EKDGYYHVGTENGPLL
-510 LANLMGYTQFNEEK
+510 LANLMGFSQFNEEK
-524 SVFDLIYDGNVKT
+524 SVFDLAYDGDIKL
-537 ENGASMYDDIVQYFT
+537 ENGENLYDAILSYFT

-565 NAELAELLKIVADQ
+565 NAELAELLKVVADQ
-579 AGFTDDE
+579 AGFSDDE

-600 TDEQLEDPIKGLLPS
+600 GDEQLEDPIKGLTPA

-622 GKNIESNHFYYN
+622 GKNIETNYFYYN

-642 IAEFIPKSSGV
+642 LAEFIPSTSGV

-671 DENRNELLTYE
+671 DENRQGLLTYE

-709 IAFWDVYEVGYI
+709 IAFWDVYETGFI

-730 SYNLFR
+730 SYDLFR
-736 TCSPG
+736 VASPG

-748 ATGDAMYYTISGG
+748 ATGDAMYYTVSGG
-761 IKAVLKDDGYYY
+761 IKAVLKDGYYY
-773 HDMGLDANGKQIYG
+773 HDMGLDASGNQIFG

-794 EGITG
+794 EGITSI
-799 VFDAPIATVET
+799 FDAPIATVET
-810 TNAAGEKI
+810 TNKAGE
-818 TVKGLI
+818 TVTIKGLI

-842 FMADHN
+842 FMADHE
-848 NDAEATDAYLREL
+848 NDPEKTDAYLREL

-867 GYAEIYRV
+867 AYAELYNL

-881 KYHGEGEDLSE
+881 KYHGKGEDLTE
-892 EVRAYFSKIEKA
+892 EVKSYFAKIEKA

-917 LAEILQLLMDK
+917 LAEILQQLLDK
-928 FTFKGVDQS
+928 FTFEGVDQS